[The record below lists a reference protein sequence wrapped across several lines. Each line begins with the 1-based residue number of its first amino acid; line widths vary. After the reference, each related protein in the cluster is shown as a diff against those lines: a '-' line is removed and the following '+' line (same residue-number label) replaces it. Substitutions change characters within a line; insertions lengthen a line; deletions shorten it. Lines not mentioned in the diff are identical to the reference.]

1 METHEV
7 YFTPFVCKKELY
19 KLNLTDPPELSY

>member
-7 YFTPFVCKKELY
+7 YVAPLVCKKELC
-19 KLNLTDPPELSY
+19 KLNLTDPLELSC